1 MNEDLLQRIHSWPA
15 LGGLATATPAH
26 FLKQDEAAARAGD
39 IFGPEFP
46 DFEALRPVFVNSG
59 IEKRHLA
66 MPVEWYLEP
75 RDWSQRT
82 DAYLT
87 VATELFVRA
96 AREALDKAQV
106 TAEEVD
112 AVVTVSS
119 TGIATPSLEAR
130 AAADL
135 GLRSDILR
143 VPVFGLGCAGGV
155 SGLALASRL
164 ASGEQGLTVLVVVVE
179 LCSIAFRSDKPTKA
193 NIVATALFGDGAA
206 AAVIGPRR
214 KEAQYTVGPGTQHMW
229 PDTLGIMGWN
239 VDPNGFEVV
248 FDRAIP
254 PFARRHMRGAIEGFR
269 ERLSIEPGEVARYL
283 FHPGGEKVLQAIE
296 AAMEFEPA
304 SLAHERDILRDFGN
318 MSAPTALFVLERA
331 LQSGEAGLSLLTALG
346 PGFTASCI
354 PIGRAW

>member
-1 MNEDLLQRIHSWPA
+1 MPTNAWAAMD
-15 LGGLATATPAH
+15 GLACATPPHTLRQA
-26 FLKQDEAAARAGD
+26 EAIARAEA
-39 IFGPEFP
+39 IFAPIFA
-46 DFEALRPVFVNSG
+46 DFEVLRPVFANAG

-66 MPVEWYLEP
+66 MPLEWYLEP
-75 RDWSQRT
+75 RDWSERT

-96 AREALDKAQV
+96 GREALDKAEIK
-106 TAEEVD
+106 ACKVD

-135 GLRSDILR
+135 GLRADILR

-155 SGLALASRL
+155 SGLGLASRL
-164 ASGEQGLTVLVVVVE
+164 ASGEEGLTVLVVVVE
-179 LCSIAFRSDKPTKA
+179 LCSIAFRSDKATKA
-193 NIVATALFGDGAA
+193 NIVATALFGDGAS
-206 AAVIGPRR
+206 AAVVRPQSARSS
-214 KEAQYTVGPGTQHMW
+214 TLVGPGTQHMW
-229 PDTLGIMGWN
+229 PDTLAIMGWN

-254 PFARRHMRGAIEGFR
+254 PFARRNMRKAVEGFHD
-269 ERLSIEPGEVARYL
+269 RLSIAPGEVARYL

-296 AAMEFEPA
+296 AAMELEAA
-304 SLAHERDILRDFGN
+304 SLDHERKILRNFGN

-331 LQSGEAGLSLLTALG
+331 LRSGEAGLSLLTALG
-346 PGFTASCI
+346 PGFTASCVPVI
-354 PIGRAW
+354 SQS